1 MEPEATVFVVD
12 DEPAVLEAVAEM
24 VRTIGLRVQSYHSAQ
39 EFLEAYKPI
48 GPGCLVLN
56 VRMPGKSGLELQN
69 ELART
74 GNTLPVIV
82 ITGYANERVEEE
94 AMKAGAV
101 DFLRKPFRM
110 QELCDSIQKAIQSDR
125 EKWRA
130 GEP

>member
-39 EFLEAYKPI
+39 EFLEAYKPV

-56 VRMPGKSGLELQN
+56 VRMPGMSGLELQN

-94 AMKAGAV
+94 ARKAGAV

-110 QELCDSIQKAIQSDR
+110 RELCDSIQKAIQSDR